1 MKYKKIIITFILS
14 IFICPSIVS
23 ANIICNDG
31 TMSKTCT
38 SCTKGCCSGHKGC
51 TNNPVIKKTSNKKS
65 NKKSNKVSNKKSN
78 KVSNKVSNKTS
89 NTNILNNNV
98 VKVLPKSK
106 DALLKEL
113 TLNGEKINISD
124 TIEYSTNK
132 DEVVITAVANH
143 KNATV
148 KYETPFK
155 VKEGL
160 NTTKIN
166 VIAEDNVTK
175 KDYTIN
181 INRLSDN
188 VGIKVYVNDIDV
200 VFNDYISDIVRLD
213 SYTDEIYIKYELEDE
228 KSKVNLDYDKVLDT
242 SEKQIKFEVVA
253 ESGKT
258 QEYVINI
265 KKDEPEEVIETN
277 KKSLIVR
284 VFEFILKI
292 LKLFRK

>member
-1 MKYKKIIITFILS
+1 
-14 IFICPSIVS
+14 
-23 ANIICNDG
+23 
-31 TMSKTCT
+31 
-38 SCTKGCCSGHKGC
+38 
-51 TNNPVIKKTSNKKS
+51 
-65 NKKSNKVSNKKSN
+65 
-78 KVSNKVSNKTS
+78 
-89 NTNILNNNV
+89 LNNSV

-106 DALLKEL
+106 DAIIKEL

-132 DEVVITAVANH
+132 DEVVIIAVANH

-166 VIAEDNVTK
+166 VIAEDKITK
-175 KDYTIN
+175 KDYIIN

-213 SYTDEIYIKYELEDE
+213 SYTDEIYIRYELEDE

-265 KKDEPEEVIETN
+265 KKGEPEEVIET
-277 KKSLIVR
+277 KKIV
-284 VFEFILKI
+284 
-292 LKLFRK
+292 